1 MKKLNELQS
10 YLTRLRGLMLTL
22 IILCS
27 IGVGNAR
34 AVDISASFACSCS
47 EAGTAPDLFTASGG
61 TQGSSYYTLK
71 TGSVISNQSYNID
84 PTQPVSVTMKLG
96 TYGGYESGKN
106 NVDFYIVNSSG
117 DKISTTYTGTQKAK
131 DTSGKE
137 YEGSVTLNS
146 GQNGQGVKF
155 KFEAHSGAT
164 TSKCARFYQFKITY
178 TAAGG
183 GGCSE
188 CTYYVYNGST
198 WKSIGTTGFDDVVL
212 APPTVPGNVHGAG
225 NGMWCTNK
233 NKFSSCI
240 SYVNSNDGD
249 YRFVPNPGGA
259 EPDAENKPGNGTCEL
274 YAVYWDGGCL
284 STTVTAVQCARIW
297 EEPDNLAVSSVS
309 STGATLSWDAIDGV
323 SSYHV
328 IVTKVSNSSIVFDGN
343 VNGTSKSLTDLT
355 SGTEYSWK
363 VAANSAT
370 NDACD
375 SNFSDEDNFTTCASG
390 FTSLTPTVT
399 ADKTGKNGGEALFE
413 LSGATSYSVTLKN
426 NSTNA
431 VIAGYN
437 NVSNTSGNITF
448 SGLTASTTY
457 RVEVIAH
464 NACGDNSQTGSETFT
479 TDAATLYTVTLVSH

>member
-1 MKKLNELQS
+1 MKKINELQS

-27 IGVGNAR
+27 IGVGHVWG
-34 AVDISASFACSCS
+34 VDISASFACSCS

-61 TQGSSYYTLK
+61 AQGSSYYTLK
-71 TGSVISNQSYNID
+71 TGYVISNQSYNID

-96 TYGGYESGKN
+96 TYGGYKSGKN

-117 DKISTTYTGTQKAK
+117 DKISTTYTGTQTAK
-131 DTSGKE
+131 DTNGNE
-137 YEGSVTLNS
+137 YTGSVTLNS

-164 TSKCARFYQFKITY
+164 TSICARFYQFKITY

-183 GGCSE
+183 GDCSK

-198 WKSIGTTGFDDVVL
+198 WEEIGKTGFDDVVL
-212 APPTVPGNVHGAG
+212 APPTVPGNTHGAG

-259 EPDAENKPGNGTCEL
+259 EPDAKNKPGNGTCEL

-284 STTVTAVQCARIW
+284 STTVPAAICARIW
-297 EEPDNLAVSSVS
+297 EKPEPNTPSVS
-309 STGATLSWDAIDGV
+309 GSDVTLSWSPVTGASGYHLYVTDGYSDV
-323 SSYHV
+323 FNGDVNSTNKTLTGLAGGSYMW
-328 IVTKVSNSSIVFDGN
+328 T
-343 VNGTSKSLTDLT
+343 
-355 SGTEYSWK
+355 
-363 VAANSAT
+363 VAANSPT

-375 SNFSDEDNFTTCASG
+375 SNPADGDLFEIVGCTDISGSTVSSANISITPAKTTATISWSAVANASSYEVKVYAGATASG
-390 FTSLTPTVT
+390 VAVWTASPAPTSTSCT
-399 ADKTGKNGGEALFE
+399 AT
-413 LSGATSYSVTLKN
+413 
-426 NSTNA
+426 
-431 VIAGYN
+431 
-437 NVSNTSGNITF
+437 
-448 SGLTASTTY
+448 GLTANTQYT
-457 RVEVIAH
+457 VAIKAK
-464 NACGDNSQTGSETFT
+464 NACSTSSTAGTKTFMT
-479 TDAATLYTVTLVSH
+479 QNVTL